1 MKEEQPIVVN
11 LPEGQNTLTFLQ
23 GQAPKQLDILAPL
36 KIEIHGAIDAPF
48 RWLEKR
54 VEDIDVHK
62 AYVIVNRDDLSI
74 TLVVNEDDPYRCATI
89 QGSLQYS
96 KIFNQLGINS
106 GKAWQPER
114 LGQFLKL
121 NRTYFVDRE
130 ENMAVVNALKSFDAK
145 VQQTIQRESKENG
158 NRNFTM
164 RQAVDSNIPESFTMR
179 IPIFSGGPAVEIE
192 VETYACIDGSD
203 VTIALQSAGAN
214 DAVEEA
220 RLNTIDVVVGDIQ
233 MNACDMVIIEQ

>member
-23 GQAPKQLDILAPL
+23 GQAPKQLDILPPL
-36 KIEIHGAIDAPF
+36 KTDIQGTIDAPF
-48 RWLEKR
+48 SWIEKR
-54 VEDIDVHK
+54 ICDIDQHK
-62 AYVIVNRDDLSI
+62 AYVLVNRDDLSI
-74 TLVVNEDDPYRCATI
+74 MLVVNEGDPYRCSTI
-89 QGSLQYS
+89 QGSMQYS

-145 VQQTIQRESKENG
+145 VQQSIQRESKENG

-164 RQAVDSNIPESFTMR
+164 RQAVDSNIPESFTLR
-179 IPIFSGGPAVEIE
+179 IPIFSGGSAEEIE

-214 DAVEEA
+214 DAVETA
-220 RLNTIDVVVGDIQ
+220 RLHTIDEVLENIRTY
-233 MNACDMVIIEQ
+233 AHELVIIEQ